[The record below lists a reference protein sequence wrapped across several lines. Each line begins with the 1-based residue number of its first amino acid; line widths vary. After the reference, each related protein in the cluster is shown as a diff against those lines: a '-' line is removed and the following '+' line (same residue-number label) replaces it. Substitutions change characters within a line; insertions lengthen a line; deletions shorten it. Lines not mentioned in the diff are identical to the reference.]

1 VRSNIKEE
9 KMAKALRVLVFLL
22 FAVALVLP
30 IWTSRTVEGQA
41 ATEAPTGF
49 DTLTNGMVTQA
60 VHDGDRATFEERDD
74 VVKGLG
80 PLYNAQSCAEC
91 HQNPVSGGISQIS
104 ELRAGHLDGSGN
116 FVPAT
121 VTINVGGPN
130 NGVTIANRSLI
141 NQRATCPG
149 VVTDN
154 DPTNAVPDG
163 TIIYNHPVDQGEERL
178 SSADDIRTRRAATNV
193 LGLGFVEAISNT
205 TLQNIPNGQPSGMK
219 GQVITVPVAEAPG
232 QFRIGRFGWKN
243 QQASLVSFSSDAY
256 LNEQGITNQFNLLET
271 IPAGTGIGGRA
282 LCDDAPDNQPCAA
295 NPSVNCGEDPDGDVQ
310 IFAQFMRASK
320 APGRDARLAA
330 TADAQ
335 TGASLFHSVGC
346 DICHIP
352 TLTTAATGTVI
363 NGGAFTVPAA
373 LGNKIIHPY
382 SDFLLHNVGTGD
394 GIVQTNIAGTNT
406 LDQSTLNKVRTAP
419 LWGVRTRNELM
430 HDLENYTRN
439 DAILRHAGEANGVI
453 NNYRGLSTTQK
464 NQLITFL
471 NSI

>member
-1 VRSNIKEE
+1 
-9 KMAKALRVLVFLL
+9 MAKVLRVLVFLL
-22 FAVALVLP
+22 FTAALALP
-30 IWTSRTVEGQA
+30 IWTSRTVEGQG

-60 VHDGDRATFEERDD
+60 VHDTDRKTFEERDD

-91 HQNPVSGGISQIS
+91 HQNPVTGGISQVS

-121 VTINVGGPN
+121 VTINDGGGLP
-130 NGVTIANRSLI
+130 GVTIANRSLI

-163 TIIYNHPVDQGEERL
+163 TIIYNHPNDEAEERL

-205 TLQNIPNGQPSGMK
+205 TLQNIPNTQPSGMK

-232 QFRIGRFGWKN
+232 QFRVGRFGWKD
-243 QQASLVSFSSDAY
+243 QDASLLTFSSGAY
-256 LNEQGITNQFNLLET
+256 LNEQGITNRLATEET
-271 IPAGTGIGGRA
+271 IPAGTGQGGRA
-282 LCDDAPDNQPCAA
+282 LCDDVPDNAPCVS
-295 NPSVNCGEDPDGDVQ
+295 NPSVNCGEDPDGDIDV
-310 IFAQFMRASK
+310 FAQFMRGSK
-320 APGRDARLAA
+320 APSRDTRLAA
-330 TADAQ
+330 TSDAQ
-335 TGASLFHSVGC
+335 IGASLFHSVGC

-352 TLTTAATGTVI
+352 TLTTAAPGTLI
-363 NGGAFTVPAA
+363 NGGAFTVPPA

-406 LDQSTLNKVRTAP
+406 LDQSTRNKVRTAP
-419 LWGVRTRNELM
+419 LWGIRTRNELM
-430 HDLENYTRN
+430 HDLANYTRN

-453 NNYRGLSTTQK
+453 NSYRGLSTTQK

-471 NSI
+471 NSL

>member
-1 VRSNIKEE
+1 MRTFV
-9 KMAKALRVLVFLL
+9 RVLIFVL
-22 FAVALVLP
+22 FVTALALP

-41 ATEAPTGF
+41 ATEAPAGL

-60 VHDGDRATFEERDD
+60 VHDADRATFEERDD
-74 VVKGLG
+74 VTKGLG
-80 PLYNAQSCAEC
+80 PIYNAQSCAEC

-130 NGVTIANRSLI
+130 GGVTIANRSLI

-154 DPTNAVPDG
+154 DPTNNVPDG
-163 TIIYNHPVDQGEERL
+163 TIIYNHPNDQGEERL

-232 QFRIGRFGWKN
+232 QFRVGRFGWKN
-243 QQASLVSFSSDAY
+243 QQASLLSFSSDAY
-256 LNEQGITNQFNLLET
+256 LNEQGITNQFNLLEPV
-271 IPAGTGIGGRA
+271 PAGTGVGGRA
-282 LCDDAPDNQPCAA
+282 LCDDVPDNAPCVA
-295 NPSVNCGEDPDGDVQ
+295 NTSVNCGEDPDGDIQ
-310 IFAQFMRASK
+310 TFAQFMRASK
-320 APGRDARLAA
+320 VPGRDTRLAA

-346 DICHIP
+346 DICHIA
-352 TLTTAATGTVI
+352 TFTTAPAGTVI

-373 LGNKIIHPY
+373 LGNKLIHPY
-382 SDFLLHNVGTGD
+382 SDFLLHDVGTGD
-394 GIVQTNIAGTNT
+394 GIVQTNVAGTNT
-406 LDQSTLNKVRTAP
+406 LDQSTRNKVRTAP

-439 DAILRHAGEANGVI
+439 DAILRHAGEATGVI
-453 NNYRGLSTTQK
+453 NSYRGLSTTQK

>member
-1 VRSNIKEE
+1 MTKG
-9 KMAKALRVLVFLL
+9 LRVLVFLL
-22 FAVALVLP
+22 FAVALALP

-130 NGVTIANRSLI
+130 GGVTIANRSLI

-163 TIIYNHPVDQGEERL
+163 TIIYNHPIDQGEERL

-205 TLQNIPNGQPSGMK
+205 TLQNIPNTQPSGIK

-232 QFRIGRFGWKN
+232 QFRVGRFGWKD
-243 QQASLVSFSSDAY
+243 QDASLLTFASGAY
-256 LNEQGITNQFNLLET
+256 LNEQGITNRLALTEVT
-271 IPAGTGIGGRA
+271 T
-282 LCDDAPDNQPCAA
+282 LCDDVSDTTPCNN
-295 NPSVNCGEDPDGDVQ
+295 NPSVRCGEDPDND
-310 IFAQFMRASK
+310 IDAFAQFMRASK

-352 TLTTAATGTVI
+352 TLTTAPTGTVI

-373 LGNKIIHPY
+373 LGNKLIHPY
-382 SDFLLHNVGTGD
+382 SDFLLHDVGTGD

-406 LDQSTLNKVRTAP
+406 LDQSTRNKVRTAP

-430 HDLENYTRN
+430 HDLANYTRN

-453 NNYRGLSTTQK
+453 NSYRGLSTTQK

-471 NSI
+471 NSL

>member
-1 VRSNIKEE
+1 
-9 KMAKALRVLVFLL
+9 MAKALRVLVFLL

-60 VHDGDRATFEERDD
+60 VHDADRATFEERDD

-163 TIIYNHPVDQGEERL
+163 TIIYNHPNDQGEERL

-232 QFRIGRFGWKN
+232 QFRVGRFGWKN

-271 IPAGTGIGGRA
+271 IPAGTGVGGRA
-282 LCDDAPDNQPCAA
+282 LCDDVPDNAPCAA

-310 IFAQFMRASK
+310 VFAQFMRASK

-352 TLTTAATGTVI
+352 SFTTAPAGTVI

-382 SDFLLHNVGTGD
+382 SDFLLHDVGTGD

-406 LDQSTLNKVRTAP
+406 LDQSTMNKVRTAP